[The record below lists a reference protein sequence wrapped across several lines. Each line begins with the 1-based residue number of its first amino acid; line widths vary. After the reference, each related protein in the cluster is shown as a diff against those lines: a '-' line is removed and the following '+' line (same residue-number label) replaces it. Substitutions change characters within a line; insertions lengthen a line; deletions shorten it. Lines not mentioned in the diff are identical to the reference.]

1 MPACPRN
8 AVTMLTD
15 FFAADDIDATA
26 RRTGFVQRPSKM
38 TGKLF
43 LALVTCG
50 AWSAAKTTLAP
61 LAAKATHLCQPV
73 AVSPEAMHQRMHKKA
88 MAVLQDML
96 RPTLAKLPSLEPG
109 CDDGLFPAFTTVYIA
124 DSTGVAL
131 PHDLHKR
138 FPGAG
143 GSAATAGAKL
153 QAVWDDKSR
162 LFSHWALTPA
172 NFPAQ
177 RSIA

>member
-124 DSTGVAL
+124 DSIAPRPPQDVSRRWRQCGNSR
-131 PHDLHKR
+131 H
-138 FPGAG
+138 
-143 GSAATAGAKL
+143 
-153 QAVWDDKSR
+153 QASSR
-162 LFSHWALTPA
+162 LG
-172 NFPAQ
+172 
-177 RSIA
+177 